1 MFFFSV
7 CVFSLF
13 PLDFVENCRNQWT
26 GMATRTFIIS
36 SIGLLAPELGRFRQ
50 KTPNGGHP
58 SGTPLSLFFK
68 KHHQINVE
76 CHLDSRF
83 DSVHVIYILGPHIE
97 LLRMKFTHRRA
108 IWLEHQSHKFMFWSM
123 NWTLFLV
130 IFWLSTVTLQFLSI
144 TSTHMACLGA
154 GQTEWMGV
162 SFEKPKGKINKV
174 LDTHWSIHSDRW
186 MRSHCGHMH

>member
-1 MFFFSV
+1 MFFFPCASFP
-7 CVFSLF
+7 FSRWILSKIVETNGLEWPPGRSSSAPSACSLQNLGDFAKKHQMEDILQVHHF
-13 PLDFVENCRNQWT
+13 PYFL
-26 GMATRTFIIS
+26 
-36 SIGLLAPELGRFRQ
+36 
-50 KTPNGGHP
+50 
-58 SGTPLSLFFK
+58 K

-108 IWLEHQSHKFMFWSM
+108 IWLEHQSHKFMFRSM